1 MLSNQCIYE
10 RLSLVAVTCLLS
22 PVIGFPL
29 SDLILKV
36 RNLKKYFP
44 IHAGFFRKVVGHVKS
59 VDGIDLDVERGETLA
74 LAGESGCGKTTALR
88 TIIRAHDPTDGSVLY
103 NDGEREIDFFA
114 LEEKKL
120 IDYRS
125 EIQYVFQ
132 DPYGSLDPRMT
143 IRDIVAEPL
152 VIHNLA
158 SGRELSER
166 VANLME
172 RVGLNPAHLNRYPH
186 AFSGGQRQRIG
197 IARALALRPKLM
209 MLDEPVSALDV
220 SVRAQVL
227 NLLMDLQ
234 EEYGLTYLVVAHDLG
249 ILERTC
255 DRIAVMFLGQIME
268 LAESRDL
275 FASPQHPYTKALLSA
290 IPIPDPR
297 VERTHEILQGDVPD
311 PAESPVGCKF
321 SGRCPLT
328 EQRCI
333 HEEPELRQIGEGHYV
348 RCHLV
353 E

>member
-1 MLSNQCIYE
+1 MPFDPDL
-10 RLSLVAVTCLLS
+10 
-22 PVIGFPL
+22 P
-29 SDLILKV
+29 DLILKV
-36 RNLKKYFP
+36 RNLKKYFS
-44 IHAGFFRKVVGHVKS
+44 IQAGFFRRVVGHVKA
-59 VDGIDLDVERGETLA
+59 VDGVDLDIERGETLA

-88 TIIRAHDPTDGSVLY
+88 TIIRAHEPTDGSVLY
-103 NDGEREIDFFA
+103 HDGEKEIDFFA
-114 LEEKKL
+114 IPNESL
-120 IDYRS
+120 IDYRKD
-125 EIQYVFQ
+125 IQYVFQ

-143 IRDIVAEPL
+143 VRDIVAEPL
-152 VIHNLA
+152 VIHGEA
-158 SGRELSER
+158 KGRELSER
-166 VANLME
+166 VAGLME

-234 EEYGLTYLVVAHDLG
+234 EEYGLTYLVVAHDLA

-255 DRIAVMFLGQIME
+255 DRIAVMFLGQVME
-268 LAESRDL
+268 LASAQAL
-275 FASPQHPYTKALLSA
+275 FADSRHPYTKALLSA
-290 IPIPDPR
+290 IPVPDPR
-297 VERTHEILQGDVPD
+297 VDRNHEILQGDVPD

-333 HEEPELRQIGEGHYV
+333 DQEPELRLIEEGHYV

>member
-1 MLSNQCIYE
+1 MPFDPDL
-10 RLSLVAVTCLLS
+10 
-22 PVIGFPL
+22 P
-29 SDLILKV
+29 DLILKV

-44 IHAGFFRKVVGHVKS
+44 IQAGFFRRVVGHVKA
-59 VDGIDLDVERGETLA
+59 VDGVDLDIERGETLA

-88 TIIRAHDPTDGSVLY
+88 TIIRAHEPTDGSVLY
-103 NDGEREIDFFA
+103 HDGEKEIDFFA
-114 LEEKKL
+114 IPNESL
-120 IDYRS
+120 IDYRKD
-125 EIQYVFQ
+125 IQYVFQ

-143 IRDIVAEPL
+143 VRDIVAEPL
-152 VIHNLA
+152 VIHGEA
-158 SGRELSER
+158 KGRELSER
-166 VANLME
+166 VAGLME

-234 EEYGLTYLVVAHDLG
+234 EEYGLTYLVVAHDLA

-255 DRIAVMFLGQIME
+255 DRIAVMFLGQVME
-268 LAESRDL
+268 LASAQAL
-275 FASPQHPYTKALLSA
+275 FADSRHPYTKALLSA
-290 IPIPDPR
+290 IPVPDPR
-297 VERTHEILQGDVPD
+297 VDRNHEILQGDVPD

-333 HEEPELRQIGEGHYV
+333 DQEPELRLIEEGHYV

>member
-1 MLSNQCIYE
+1 MPFDPDL
-10 RLSLVAVTCLLS
+10 
-22 PVIGFPL
+22 P
-29 SDLILKV
+29 DLILKV

-44 IHAGFFRKVVGHVKS
+44 IQAGFFRRVVGHVKAVDS
-59 VDGIDLDVERGETLA
+59 VDLDIERGETLA

-88 TIIRAHDPTDGSVLY
+88 TIIRAHEPTDGSVLY
-103 NDGEREIDFFA
+103 HDGEKKIDFFA
-114 LEEKKL
+114 IPNESL
-120 IDYRS
+120 IDYRKD
-125 EIQYVFQ
+125 IQYVFQ

-143 IRDIVAEPL
+143 VRDIVAEPL
-152 VIHNLA
+152 VIHGEA
-158 SGRELSER
+158 KGRELSER
-166 VANLME
+166 VAGLME

-234 EEYGLTYLVVAHDLG
+234 EEYGLTYLVVAHDLA

-255 DRIAVMFLGQIME
+255 DRIAVMFLGQVME
-268 LAESRDL
+268 LASAQAL
-275 FASPQHPYTKALLSA
+275 FADSRHPYTKALLSA
-290 IPIPDPR
+290 IPVPDPR
-297 VERTHEILQGDVPD
+297 VDRNHEILQGDVPD

-333 HEEPELRQIGEGHYV
+333 GQEPELRLIEEGHYV

>member
-1 MLSNQCIYE
+1 M
-10 RLSLVAVTCLLS
+10 
-22 PVIGFPL
+22 P
-29 SDLILKV
+29 DLILKV

-44 IHAGFFRKVVGHVKS
+44 IQAGFFRKVVGHVKS
-59 VDGIDLDVERGETLA
+59 VDGIDLDIIRGETLA

-88 TIIRAHDPTDGSVLY
+88 TIIRAHEPTDGSVIY
-103 NDGEREIDFFA
+103 NDGERDVDFFA
-114 LEEKKL
+114 VKDDAL
-120 IDYRS
+120 IAYRR

-152 VIHNLA
+152 VIHRIA
-158 SGRELSER
+158 RGRELSER
-166 VANLME
+166 VASLIE

-197 IARALALRPKLM
+197 LARALALRPKLM

-227 NLLMDLQ
+227 NLLMDIQ
-234 EEYGLTYLVVAHDLG
+234 EEYGLTYLVVAHDLA

-268 LAESRDL
+268 LTDSHQL
-275 FASPQHPYTKALLSA
+275 FKEPKHPYTKALLSA
-290 IPIPDPR
+290 IPIPNPR
-297 VERTHEILQGDVPD
+297 VRRSHEILQGDVPD
-311 PAESPVGCKF
+311 PADSPVGCKF
-321 SGRCPLT
+321 CGRCPLT

-333 HEEPELRQIGEGHYV
+333 DQEPELREVSDGHYV

>member
-1 MLSNQCIYE
+1 M
-10 RLSLVAVTCLLS
+10 
-22 PVIGFPL
+22 
-29 SDLILKV
+29 SDIILKV

-44 IHAGFFRKVVGHVKS
+44 IQAGFFRKVVGHVKS
-59 VDGIDLDVERGETLA
+59 VDGIDLDVSRGETLA

-88 TIIRAHDPTDGSVLY
+88 TIIRAHSPTDGSVVY
-103 NDGEREIDFFA
+103 NDGDREVEFFEIEA
-114 LEEKKL
+114 NEL
-120 IDYRS
+120 IEYRK

-152 VIHNLA
+152 VIHGLA
-158 SGRELSER
+158 TGRDLSER
-166 VANLME
+166 VAGLME

-227 NLLMDLQ
+227 NLLMDIQ
-234 EEYGLTYLVVAHDLG
+234 EEYGLTYLVVAHDLA

-268 LAESRDL
+268 LATSREL
-275 FASPQHPYTKALLSA
+275 FENPRHPYTKALLSA

-297 VERTHEILQGDVPD
+297 VKRTHEILQGDVPD
-311 PAESPVGCKF
+311 PADSPVGCKF

-328 EQRCI
+328 ESRCVS
-333 HEEPELRQIGEGHYV
+333 EEPPLRELNEGHYV

>member
-1 MLSNQCIYE
+1 MPFDPDL
-10 RLSLVAVTCLLS
+10 
-22 PVIGFPL
+22 P
-29 SDLILKV
+29 DLILKV

-44 IHAGFFRKVVGHVKS
+44 IQAGFFRRVVGHVKA
-59 VDGIDLDVERGETLA
+59 VDGVDLDIERGETLA

-88 TIIRAHDPTDGSVLY
+88 TIIRAHEPTDGSVLY
-103 NDGEREIDFFA
+103 HDGEKEIDFFA
-114 LEEKKL
+114 IPNERL
-120 IDYRS
+120 IDYRKD
-125 EIQYVFQ
+125 IQYVFQ

-143 IRDIVAEPL
+143 VRDIVAEPL
-152 VIHNLA
+152 VIHGEA
-158 SGRELSER
+158 KGRELSER
-166 VANLME
+166 VAGLME

-234 EEYGLTYLVVAHDLG
+234 EDYGLTYLVVAHDLA

-255 DRIAVMFLGQIME
+255 DRIAVMFLGQVME
-268 LAESRDL
+268 LASAQAL
-275 FASPQHPYTKALLSA
+275 FADSRHPYTKALLSA
-290 IPIPDPR
+290 IPVPDPR
-297 VERTHEILQGDVPD
+297 VDRSHEILQGDVPD

-333 HEEPELRQIGEGHYV
+333 DQEPELRLIEEGHYV

>member
-1 MLSNQCIYE
+1 VPFDPDL
-10 RLSLVAVTCLLS
+10 
-22 PVIGFPL
+22 P
-29 SDLILKV
+29 DLILKV

-44 IHAGFFRKVVGHVKS
+44 IQAGFFRRVVGHVKA
-59 VDGIDLDVERGETLA
+59 VDGVDLDIERGETLA

-88 TIIRAHDPTDGSVLY
+88 TIIRAHEPTDGSVLY
-103 NDGEREIDFFA
+103 HDGEKEIDFFA
-114 LEEKKL
+114 IPNESL
-120 IDYRS
+120 IDYRKD
-125 EIQYVFQ
+125 IQYVFQ

-143 IRDIVAEPL
+143 VRDIVAEPL
-152 VIHNLA
+152 VIHGEA
-158 SGRELSER
+158 KGRELSER
-166 VANLME
+166 VAGLME

-234 EEYGLTYLVVAHDLG
+234 EEYGLTYLVVAHDLA

-255 DRIAVMFLGQIME
+255 DRIAVMFLGQVME
-268 LAESRDL
+268 LASAQAL
-275 FASPQHPYTKALLSA
+275 FADSRHPYTKALLSA
-290 IPIPDPR
+290 IPVPDPR
-297 VERTHEILQGDVPD
+297 VDRNHEILQGDVPD

-333 HEEPELRQIGEGHYV
+333 DQEPELRLIEEGHYV

>member
-1 MLSNQCIYE
+1 M
-10 RLSLVAVTCLLS
+10 
-22 PVIGFPL
+22 P
-29 SDLILKV
+29 DLILKV

-44 IHAGFFRKVVGHVKS
+44 IQAGFFRKTVGHVKS

-88 TIIRAHDPTDGSVLY
+88 TIIRAHSPTDGTVHY

-114 LEEKKL
+114 IAEKDLLE
-120 IDYRS
+120 YRS

-152 VIHNLA
+152 VIHGLA
-158 SGRELSER
+158 NGRELSER
-166 VANLME
+166 VASLME

-268 LAESRDL
+268 LSESREL
-275 FASPQHPYTKALLSA
+275 FSNPLHPYTKALLSA

-297 VERTHEILQGDVPD
+297 IKRTHEILQGDVPD
-311 PAESPVGCKF
+311 PAESPLGCKF
-321 SGRCPLT
+321 CGRCPLA
-328 EQRCI
+328 EQRCFD
-333 HEEPELRQIGEGHYV
+333 EEPVLRQIEEGHYV

-353 E
+353 A

>member
-1 MLSNQCIYE
+1 M
-10 RLSLVAVTCLLS
+10 
-22 PVIGFPL
+22 

-36 RNLKKYFP
+36 RDLRKYFP
-44 IHAGFFRKVVGHVKS
+44 IQAGFFRKTVGHVKS
-59 VDGIDLDVERGETLA
+59 VDGVDLDVERGETLA

-88 TIIRAHDPTDGSVLY
+88 TIIRAHEPTDGSVIY
-103 NDGEREIDFFA
+103 NDGERDIDFFA
-114 LEEKKL
+114 LNNEEL
-120 IDYRS
+120 VSYRS

-143 IRDIVAEPL
+143 VRDIVAEPL
-152 VIHNLA
+152 VIHGLA
-158 SGRELSER
+158 NGRELSER
-166 VANLME
+166 VASLME
-172 RVGLNPAHLNRYPH
+172 RVGLNPNHLNRYPH

-268 LAESRDL
+268 LTTSSKL

-297 VERTHEILQGDVPD
+297 VERNHEILQGDVPD
-311 PAESPVGCKF
+311 PAESPTGCKF
-321 SGRCPLT
+321 CGRCPLT

-333 HEEPELRQIGEGHYV
+333 DEEPELRMIDEGHYV

-353 E
+353 D

>member
-1 MLSNQCIYE
+1 M
-10 RLSLVAVTCLLS
+10 
-22 PVIGFPL
+22 
-29 SDLILKV
+29 SDIILKV

-44 IHAGFFRKVVGHVKS
+44 IQAGFFRKVVGHVKS
-59 VDGIDLDVERGETLA
+59 VDGIDLDVRRGETLA

-88 TIIRAHDPTDGSVLY
+88 TIIRAHSPTDGSVVY
-103 NDGEREIDFFA
+103 NDGDREVEFFDIEA
-114 LEEKKL
+114 NEL
-120 IDYRS
+120 IEYRK

-152 VIHNLA
+152 VIHGLA
-158 SGRELSER
+158 TGRDLSER
-166 VANLME
+166 VAGLME

-227 NLLMDLQ
+227 NLLMDIQ
-234 EEYGLTYLVVAHDLG
+234 EEYGLTYLVVAHDLA

-268 LAESRDL
+268 LATSREL
-275 FASPQHPYTKALLSA
+275 FDNPKHPYTKALLSA

-297 VERTHEILQGDVPD
+297 VKRTHEILQGDVPD
-311 PAESPVGCKF
+311 PADSPIGCKF

-328 EQRCI
+328 ESRCVS
-333 HEEPELRQIGEGHYV
+333 EEPPLRELSEGHYV

>member
-1 MLSNQCIYE
+1 M
-10 RLSLVAVTCLLS
+10 
-22 PVIGFPL
+22 PDF
-29 SDLILKV
+29 ILKI

-44 IHAGFFRKVVGHVKS
+44 IQAGFFRKVVGHVKS

-88 TIIRAHDPTDGSVLY
+88 TIIRAHAPTDGSVIY
-103 NDGEREIDFFA
+103 NDGERDVDFFKA
-114 LEEKKL
+114 ESDTL
-120 IDYRS
+120 IEYRK

-152 VIHNLA
+152 VIHGFA
-158 SGRELSER
+158 KGRDLSQR
-166 VANLME
+166 VASLME

-227 NLLMDLQ
+227 NLLMDIQ
-234 EEYGLTYLVVAHDLG
+234 EEYGLTYLFVAHDLA

-268 LAESRDL
+268 LTDSREL
-275 FASPQHPYTKALLSA
+275 FKSPRHPYTKALLSA

-297 VERTHEILQGDVPD
+297 AKRTHEILQGDVPD
-311 PAESPVGCKF
+311 PADSPVGCKF

-328 EQRCI
+328 EKRCF
-333 HEEPELRQIGEGHYV
+333 HEEPELKEVTPGHYV

>member
-1 MLSNQCIYE
+1 MPFDPDL
-10 RLSLVAVTCLLS
+10 
-22 PVIGFPL
+22 P
-29 SDLILKV
+29 DLILKV

-44 IHAGFFRKVVGHVKS
+44 IQAGFFRRVVGHVKA
-59 VDGIDLDVERGETLA
+59 VDGVDLDIERGETLA

-88 TIIRAHDPTDGSVLY
+88 TIIRAHEPTDGSVLY
-103 NDGEREIDFFA
+103 HDGEKEIDFFA
-114 LEEKKL
+114 IPNESL
-120 IDYRS
+120 IDYRKD
-125 EIQYVFQ
+125 IQYVFQ

-143 IRDIVAEPL
+143 VRDIVAEPL
-152 VIHNLA
+152 VIHGEA
-158 SGRELSER
+158 KGRELSER
-166 VANLME
+166 VAGLME

-227 NLLMDLQ
+227 HLLMDLQ
-234 EEYGLTYLVVAHDLG
+234 EEYGLTYLVVAHDLA

-255 DRIAVMFLGQIME
+255 DRIAVMFLGQVME
-268 LAESRDL
+268 LASAQAL
-275 FASPQHPYTKALLSA
+275 FADSRHPYTKALLSA
-290 IPIPDPR
+290 IPVPDPR
-297 VERTHEILQGDVPD
+297 GDRNHEILQGDVPD

-333 HEEPELRQIGEGHYV
+333 DQEPELRLIEEGHYV

>member
-1 MLSNQCIYE
+1 MPDATKPVSH
-10 RLSLVAVTCLLS
+10 RKPS
-22 PVIGFPL
+22 PHPETETTL
-29 SDLILKV
+29 SDTILKV

-44 IHAGFFRKVVGHVKS
+44 IQAGFFRKVVGHVKS

-88 TIIRAHDPTDGSVLY
+88 TIIRAHDPTDGTVVFD
-103 NDGEREIDFFA
+103 NGEKEIDFFD
-114 LEEKKL
+114 LSSEEL
-120 IDYRS
+120 VDYRK

-143 IRDIVAEPL
+143 VRDIVAEPL
-152 VIHNLA
+152 VIHDLA
-158 SGRELSER
+158 KGRELSER
-166 VANLME
+166 VAGLMQ

-227 NLLMDLQ
+227 NLLMDIQ

-268 LAESRDL
+268 LADSKTL
-275 FASPQHPYTKALLSA
+275 FSGSKHPYTKALLSA

-297 VERTHEILQGDVPD
+297 AERNHEILQGDVPD

-321 SGRCPLT
+321 CGRCPLT
-328 EQRCI
+328 EQRCMD
-333 HEEPELRQIGEGHYV
+333 EEPELRQIDEGHYV

-353 E
+353 A

>member
-1 MLSNQCIYE
+1 VPFDPDL
-10 RLSLVAVTCLLS
+10 
-22 PVIGFPL
+22 P
-29 SDLILKV
+29 DLILKV
-36 RNLKKYFP
+36 RNLKKYFS
-44 IHAGFFRKVVGHVKS
+44 IQAGFFRRVVGHVKA
-59 VDGIDLDVERGETLA
+59 VDGVDLDIERGETLA

-88 TIIRAHDPTDGSVLY
+88 TIIRAHEPTDGSVLY
-103 NDGEREIDFFA
+103 HDGEKEIDFFA
-114 LEEKKL
+114 IPNESL
-120 IDYRS
+120 IDYRKD
-125 EIQYVFQ
+125 IQYVFQ

-143 IRDIVAEPL
+143 VRDIVAEPL
-152 VIHNLA
+152 VIHGEA
-158 SGRELSER
+158 KGRELSER
-166 VANLME
+166 VAGLME

-234 EEYGLTYLVVAHDLG
+234 EEYGLTYLVVAHDLA

-255 DRIAVMFLGQIME
+255 DRIAVMFLGQVME
-268 LAESRDL
+268 LASAQAL
-275 FASPQHPYTKALLSA
+275 FADSRHPYTKALLSA
-290 IPIPDPR
+290 IPVPDPR
-297 VERTHEILQGDVPD
+297 VDRNHEILQGDVPD

-333 HEEPELRQIGEGHYV
+333 DQEPELRLIEEGHYV

>member
-1 MLSNQCIYE
+1 M
-10 RLSLVAVTCLLS
+10 
-22 PVIGFPL
+22 
-29 SDLILKV
+29 SDIILKV

-44 IHAGFFRKVVGHVKS
+44 IQAGFFRKVVGHVKS
-59 VDGIDLDVERGETLA
+59 VDGIDLDVRRGETLA

-88 TIIRAHDPTDGSVLY
+88 TIIRAHSATDGSVVY
-103 NDGEREIDFFA
+103 NDGDREVEFFDVEA
-114 LEEKKL
+114 DEL
-120 IDYRS
+120 IEYRKD
-125 EIQYVFQ
+125 IQYVFQ

-152 VIHNLA
+152 VIHKLA
-158 SGRELSER
+158 TGRELSER
-166 VANLME
+166 VAGLME

-227 NLLMDLQ
+227 NLLMDIQ
-234 EEYGLTYLVVAHDLG
+234 EEYGLTYLVVAHDLA

-268 LAESRDL
+268 LATSREL
-275 FASPQHPYTKALLSA
+275 FENPRHPYTKALLSA

-297 VERTHEILQGDVPD
+297 VKRTHEILQGDVPD
-311 PAESPVGCKF
+311 PADSPIGCKF

-328 EQRCI
+328 ESRCVS
-333 HEEPELRQIGEGHYV
+333 EEPPLRELSEGHYV

>member
-1 MLSNQCIYE
+1 M
-10 RLSLVAVTCLLS
+10 
-22 PVIGFPL
+22 P
-29 SDLILKV
+29 DLILKV

-44 IHAGFFRKVVGHVKS
+44 IQAGFFRRVVGHVKA
-59 VDGIDLDVERGETLA
+59 VDGVDLDIERGETLA

-88 TIIRAHDPTDGSVLY
+88 TIIRAHEPTDGSVLY
-103 NDGEREIDFFA
+103 HDGEKEIDFFA
-114 LEEKKL
+114 IPNESL
-120 IDYRS
+120 IDYRKD
-125 EIQYVFQ
+125 IQYVFQ

-143 IRDIVAEPL
+143 VRDIVAEPL
-152 VIHNLA
+152 VIHGEA
-158 SGRELSER
+158 KGRELSER
-166 VANLME
+166 VAGLME

-234 EEYGLTYLVVAHDLG
+234 EEYGLTYLVVAHDLA

-255 DRIAVMFLGQIME
+255 DRIAVMFLGQVME
-268 LAESRDL
+268 LASAQAL
-275 FASPQHPYTKALLSA
+275 FADSRHPYTKALLSA
-290 IPIPDPR
+290 IPVPDPR
-297 VERTHEILQGDVPD
+297 VDRNHEILQGDVPD

-333 HEEPELRQIGEGHYV
+333 DQEPELRLIEEGHYV

>member
-1 MLSNQCIYE
+1 M
-10 RLSLVAVTCLLS
+10 
-22 PVIGFPL
+22 
-29 SDLILKV
+29 SDLILQV

-44 IHAGFFRKVVGHVKS
+44 IQAGFFRKVVGHVKS
-59 VDGIDLDVERGETLA
+59 VDGVDLDVERGETLA

-88 TIIRAHDPTDGSVLY
+88 TIIRAHEPTDGSVIY
-103 NDGEREIDFFA
+103 NDGEREIDFFGLA
-114 LEEKKL
+114 SDEL
-120 IDYRS
+120 IQYRS

-143 IRDIVAEPL
+143 VMDIVAEPL
-152 VIHNLA
+152 VIHGLA
-158 SGRELSER
+158 SGRELSDR
-166 VANLME
+166 VASLIE
-172 RVGLNPAHLNRYPH
+172 RVGLNPNHLNRYPH

-234 EEYGLTYLVVAHDLG
+234 EEYEMTYLVVAHDLG

-268 LAESRDL
+268 LTDSREL
-275 FASPQHPYTKALLSA
+275 FANPLHPYTKALLSA

-321 SGRCPLT
+321 CGRCPLT

-333 HEEPELRQIGEGHYV
+333 DEEPELKQISEGHYV

>member
-1 MLSNQCIYE
+1 M
-10 RLSLVAVTCLLS
+10 
-22 PVIGFPL
+22 
-29 SDLILKV
+29 SDIILKV

-44 IHAGFFRKVVGHVKS
+44 IQAGFFRKVVGHVKS
-59 VDGIDLDVERGETLA
+59 VDGIDLDVRRGETLA

-88 TIIRAHDPTDGSVLY
+88 TIIRAHSPTDGSVVY
-103 NDGEREIDFFA
+103 NDGDREVEFFDIEA
-114 LEEKKL
+114 NEL
-120 IDYRS
+120 IEYRK

-152 VIHNLA
+152 VIHGLA
-158 SGRELSER
+158 TGRDLSER
-166 VANLME
+166 VAGLME

-227 NLLMDLQ
+227 NLLMDIQ
-234 EEYGLTYLVVAHDLG
+234 EEYGLTYLVVAHDLA

-268 LAESRDL
+268 LATSREL
-275 FASPQHPYTKALLSA
+275 FDNPKHPYTKALLSA

-297 VERTHEILQGDVPD
+297 VKRTHEILQGDVPD
-311 PAESPVGCKF
+311 PADSPVGCKF

-328 EQRCI
+328 ESRCVS
-333 HEEPELRQIGEGHYV
+333 EEPPLRELSEGHYV

>member
-1 MLSNQCIYE
+1 MPFDPDL
-10 RLSLVAVTCLLS
+10 
-22 PVIGFPL
+22 P
-29 SDLILKV
+29 DLILKV

-44 IHAGFFRKVVGHVKS
+44 IQAGFFRRVVGHVKA
-59 VDGIDLDVERGETLA
+59 VDGVDLDIERGETLA

-88 TIIRAHDPTDGSVLY
+88 TIIRAHEPTDGSVLY
-103 NDGEREIDFFA
+103 HDGEKEIDFFA
-114 LEEKKL
+114 IPNESL
-120 IDYRS
+120 IDYRKD
-125 EIQYVFQ
+125 IQYVFQ

-143 IRDIVAEPL
+143 VRDIVAEPL
-152 VIHNLA
+152 VIHGEA
-158 SGRELSER
+158 KGRELSEQ
-166 VANLME
+166 VAGLME

-234 EEYGLTYLVVAHDLG
+234 EEYGLTYLVVAHDLA

-255 DRIAVMFLGQIME
+255 DRIAVMFLGQVME
-268 LAESRDL
+268 LASAQAL
-275 FASPQHPYTKALLSA
+275 FADSRHPYTKALLSA
-290 IPIPDPR
+290 IPVPDPR
-297 VERTHEILQGDVPD
+297 VDRNHEILQGDVPD

-333 HEEPELRQIGEGHYV
+333 DQEPELRLIEEGHYV

>member
-1 MLSNQCIYE
+1 MAFDPDL
-10 RLSLVAVTCLLS
+10 
-22 PVIGFPL
+22 P
-29 SDLILKV
+29 DLILKV

-44 IHAGFFRKVVGHVKS
+44 IQAGFFRRVVGHVKA
-59 VDGIDLDVERGETLA
+59 VDGVDLDIERGETLA

-88 TIIRAHDPTDGSVLY
+88 TIIRAHEPTDGSVLY
-103 NDGEREIDFFA
+103 HDGEKEIDFFA
-114 LEEKKL
+114 IPNESL
-120 IDYRS
+120 IDYRKD
-125 EIQYVFQ
+125 IQYVFQ

-143 IRDIVAEPL
+143 VRDIVAEPL
-152 VIHNLA
+152 VIHGEA
-158 SGRELSER
+158 KGRELSER
-166 VANLME
+166 VAGLME

-234 EEYGLTYLVVAHDLG
+234 EEYGLTYLVVAHDLA

-255 DRIAVMFLGQIME
+255 DRIAVMFLGQVME
-268 LAESRDL
+268 LASAQAL
-275 FASPQHPYTKALLSA
+275 FADSRHPYTKALLSA
-290 IPIPDPR
+290 IPVPDPR
-297 VERTHEILQGDVPD
+297 VDRNHEILQGDVPD

-333 HEEPELRQIGEGHYV
+333 DQEPELRLIEEGHYV

>member
-1 MLSNQCIYE
+1 M
-10 RLSLVAVTCLLS
+10 
-22 PVIGFPL
+22 P
-29 SDLILKV
+29 DLILKV

-44 IHAGFFRKVVGHVKS
+44 IQAGFFRKVVGHVKS

-103 NDGEREIDFFA
+103 HDGEKEIDFFA
-114 LEEKKL
+114 IKSEDL
-120 IDYRS
+120 INYRS

-143 IRDIVAEPL
+143 VRDIVAEPL
-152 VIHNLA
+152 VIHRIAKGL
-158 SGRELSER
+158 ELSER
-166 VANLME
+166 VASLME

-268 LAESRDL
+268 LAESHEL
-275 FASPQHPYTKALLSA
+275 FANPQHSYSKALLSA

-297 VERTHEILQGDVPD
+297 VERSHEILQGDVPD

-328 EQRCI
+328 EDRCV
-333 HEEPELRQIGEGHYV
+333 HEEPELRLISEGHYV

>member
-1 MLSNQCIYE
+1 M
-10 RLSLVAVTCLLS
+10 
-22 PVIGFPL
+22 
-29 SDLILKV
+29 SDIILKV

-44 IHAGFFRKVVGHVKS
+44 IQAGFFRKVVGHVKS
-59 VDGIDLDVERGETLA
+59 VDGIDLDVRRGETLA

-88 TIIRAHDPTDGSVLY
+88 TIIRAHSPTDGSVVY
-103 NDGEREIDFFA
+103 NDGDREVEFFDVEA
-114 LEEKKL
+114 NEL
-120 IDYRS
+120 IEYRK

-152 VIHNLA
+152 VIHGLA
-158 SGRELSER
+158 TGRDLSER
-166 VANLME
+166 VAGLME

-227 NLLMDLQ
+227 NLLMDIQ
-234 EEYGLTYLVVAHDLG
+234 EEYGLTYLVVAHDLA

-268 LAESRDL
+268 LATSREL
-275 FASPQHPYTKALLSA
+275 FENPRHPYTKALLSA

-297 VERTHEILQGDVPD
+297 VKRTHEILQGDVPD
-311 PAESPVGCKF
+311 PADSPVGCKF

-328 EQRCI
+328 ESRCVS
-333 HEEPELRQIGEGHYV
+333 EEPPLRELNEGHYV

>member
-1 MLSNQCIYE
+1 M
-10 RLSLVAVTCLLS
+10 
-22 PVIGFPL
+22 
-29 SDLILKV
+29 SDIILKV

-44 IHAGFFRKVVGHVKS
+44 IQAGFFRKVVGHVKS
-59 VDGIDLDVERGETLA
+59 VDGIDLDVRRGETLA

-88 TIIRAHDPTDGSVLY
+88 TIIRAHSPTDGSVVY
-103 NDGEREIDFFA
+103 NDGDREVEFFDIEA
-114 LEEKKL
+114 NEL
-120 IDYRS
+120 IEYRK

-152 VIHNLA
+152 VIHGLA
-158 SGRELSER
+158 TGRDLSER
-166 VANLME
+166 VAGLME

-197 IARALALRPKLM
+197 TARALALRPKLM

-227 NLLMDLQ
+227 NLLMDIQ
-234 EEYGLTYLVVAHDLG
+234 EEYGLTYLVVAHDLA

-268 LAESRDL
+268 LATSREL
-275 FASPQHPYTKALLSA
+275 FDNPKHPYTKALLSA

-297 VERTHEILQGDVPD
+297 VKRTHEILQGDVPD
-311 PAESPVGCKF
+311 PADSPVGCKF

-328 EQRCI
+328 ESRCVS
-333 HEEPELRQIGEGHYV
+333 EEPPLRELSEGHYV

>member
-1 MLSNQCIYE
+1 L
-10 RLSLVAVTCLLS
+10 
-22 PVIGFPL
+22 P
-29 SDLILKV
+29 DLILKV

-44 IHAGFFRKVVGHVKS
+44 IHAGFFRKTVGHVKA

-88 TIIRAHDPTDGSVLY
+88 AIIRAHEPTEGSVRY
-103 NDGEREIDFFA
+103 HDGEREIDFLVIGGKELA
-114 LEEKKL
+114 H
-120 IDYRS
+120 YRK

-152 VIHNLA
+152 VIHGLA
-158 SGRELSER
+158 KGRELSEH
-166 VANLME
+166 VASLME

-234 EEYGLTYLVVAHDLG
+234 EEYGLTYLIVAHDLA

-268 LAESRDL
+268 LAETQEL
-275 FASPQHPYTKALLSA
+275 FARPQHPYTKALLSA

-297 VERTHEILQGDVPD
+297 AERKHEILQGDVPD

-328 EQRCI
+328 ENRCI
-333 HEEPELRQIGEGHYV
+333 HEEPELRELSAGHYV

-353 E
+353 G